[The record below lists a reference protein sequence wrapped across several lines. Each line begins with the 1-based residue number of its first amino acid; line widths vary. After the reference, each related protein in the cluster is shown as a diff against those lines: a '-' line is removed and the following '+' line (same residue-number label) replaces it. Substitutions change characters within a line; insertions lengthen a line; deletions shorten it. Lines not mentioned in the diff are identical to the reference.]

1 MPTKPKIGFIQ
12 GRLSPITNNRIQQ
25 FPWDSWQNEF
35 AIASK
40 IDIRLVEWTIDTFKF
55 YQNPLISLNQWE
67 EINTIASK
75 NNIFIPSV
83 TCDYFMENPPWK
95 SDLNLIQKGI
105 IAIFQGMKNISAKI
119 LVVPLVDNSSLLESS
134 NVNIVKNLFTDLI
147 PEISQNNIQ
156 IAFECDL
163 NPERLLDFISEFDR
177 NYFGINYD
185 IGNSASLGFDP
196 NKEFKAY
203 GSRITN
209 VHIKDRK
216 LNGSTIPL
224 GEGDAD
230 FLRIFRLLQEE
241 NYQGNLILQTARSKE
256 GKDAEVLV
264 KYKKLVERWWEEAKI
279 G

>member
-1 MPTKPKIGFIQ
+1 MLTKSSIGFIQ

-25 FPWDSWQNEF
+25 FPWDTWQNEF
-35 AIASK
+35 SIASK
-40 IDIRLVEWTIDTFKF
+40 NDINLIEWTIDTFKF
-55 YQNPLISLNQWE
+55 HLNPLINLNQWE
-67 EINTIASK
+67 EINTIARK
-75 NNIFIPSV
+75 NNILIPSV

-95 SDLNLIQKGI
+95 SDINLIKKGI

-119 LVVPLVDNSSLLESS
+119 LVVPLVDNSSLLDSS
-134 NVNIVKNLFTDLI
+134 NADTVKSLFINLI
-147 PEISQNNIQ
+147 PEMIQNNIQ

-163 NPERLLDFISEFDR
+163 NPEELLHFISEFDK
-177 NYFGINYD
+177 NYFGVNYD

-196 NKEFKAY
+196 NKEFEAY

-209 VHIKDRK
+209 VHVKDRK
-216 LNGSTIPL
+216 INGPTIPL

-230 FLRIFRLLQEE
+230 FLRIFGLLHEV

-264 KYKKLVERWWEEAKI
+264 KYKKLVEGWWREAKI

>member
-1 MPTKPKIGFIQ
+1 MLTKPSIGFIQ

-25 FPWDSWQNEF
+25 FPWDTWQNEF
-35 AIASK
+35 SIASK
-40 IDIRLVEWTIDTFKF
+40 NDINLIEWTIDTFKF
-55 YQNPLISLNQWE
+55 YLNPLINLNQWE
-67 EINTIASK
+67 EINTIARK
-75 NNIFIPSV
+75 NNILIPSV

-95 SDLNLIQKGI
+95 SDINLVKKGI

-119 LVVPLVDNSSLLESS
+119 LVVPLVDNSSLLDSS
-134 NVNIVKNLFTDLI
+134 NADTVKNLFINLI
-147 PEISQNNIQ
+147 PEMIQNNIQ

-163 NPERLLDFISEFDR
+163 NPEELLHFISEFDK

-196 NKEFKAY
+196 NKEFEAY

-209 VHIKDRK
+209 VHVKDRK
-216 LNGSTIPL
+216 INGPTIPL

-230 FLRIFRLLQEE
+230 FLRIFGLLHEV

-264 KYKKLVERWWEEAKI
+264 KYKKLVEGWWREAKI

>member
-1 MPTKPKIGFIQ
+1 MLTKPSIGFIQ
-12 GRLSPITNNRIQQ
+12 GRLSSITNNRIQQ
-25 FPWDSWQNEF
+25 FPWDTWQNEF
-35 AIASK
+35 SIASK
-40 IDIRLVEWTIDTFKF
+40 YDINLIEWTIDTFKF
-55 YQNPLISLNQWE
+55 YLNPLINLNQWE
-67 EINTIASK
+67 EINTIARK
-75 NNIFIPSV
+75 NNILIPSV

-95 SDLNLIQKGI
+95 SDIDLIKKGI

-119 LVVPLVDNSSLLESS
+119 LVVPLVDNSSLLDSS
-134 NVNIVKNLFTDLI
+134 NADTVKNLFINLI
-147 PEISQNNIQ
+147 PEMIQNNIQ

-163 NPERLLDFISEFDR
+163 NPEELLHFISEFDK
-177 NYFGINYD
+177 NYFGVNYD

-196 NKEFKAY
+196 NKEFEAY

-209 VHIKDRK
+209 VHVKDRK
-216 LNGSTIPL
+216 INGPTIPL

-230 FLRIFRLLQEE
+230 FLRIFGLLHEV

-264 KYKKLVERWWEEAKI
+264 KYKKLVEGWWREAKI

>member
-1 MPTKPKIGFIQ
+1 MLTKPSIGFIQ

-25 FPWDSWQNEF
+25 FPWDTWRNEF
-35 AIASK
+35 SIASK
-40 IDIRLVEWTIDTFKF
+40 NDINLIEWTIDTFKF
-55 YQNPLISLNQWE
+55 YLNPLINLNQWE

-75 NNIFIPSV
+75 NNILIPSV

-95 SDLNLIQKGI
+95 SDINLIKKGI

-119 LVVPLVDNSSLLESS
+119 LVVPLVDNSSLLDSS
-134 NVNIVKNLFTDLI
+134 NADTVKNLFINLI
-147 PEISQNNIQ
+147 PEMIQNNIQ

-163 NPERLLDFISEFDR
+163 NPEELLHFISEFDK

-196 NKEFKAY
+196 NKEFEAY

-209 VHIKDRK
+209 VHVKDRK
-216 LNGSTIPL
+216 INGPTIPL

-230 FLRIFRLLQEE
+230 FLRIFGLLNEV

-264 KYKKLVERWWEEAKI
+264 KYKKLVEGWWREAKI

>member
-25 FPWDSWQNEF
+25 FPWDSWQHEF
-35 AIASK
+35 IVASK
-40 IDIRLVEWTIDTFKF
+40 IDIKLIEWTIDTFKF
-55 YQNPLISLNQWE
+55 YQNPLVNINQWQ
-67 EINTIASK
+67 EINTIAEKTS
-75 NNIFIPSV
+75 ILIPSV

-95 SDLNLIQKGI
+95 SDLNQIKKGL
-105 IAIFQGMKNISAKI
+105 IAILQGMRNISAKT
-119 LVVPLVDNSSLLESS
+119 LVIPLVDNSSLHEYS
-134 NVNIVKNLFTDLI
+134 NGIVVKDLFTDLI
-147 PEISQNNIQ
+147 PEISHNNVQ

-163 NPERLLDFISEFDR
+163 NPEELLDFISQFDK

-185 IGNSASLGFDP
+185 IGNSASLGFNPDE
-196 NKEFKAY
+196 EFKAY

-216 LNGSTIPL
+216 LRGPTIPI

-256 GKDAEVLV
+256 GKDTEVLV
-264 KYKKLVERWWEEAKI
+264 KYKKLVEEWWEESKI
-279 G
+279 D

>member
-1 MPTKPKIGFIQ
+1 MLTKPSIGFIQ

-25 FPWDSWQNEF
+25 FPWDTWQNEF
-35 AIASK
+35 SIASK
-40 IDIRLVEWTIDTFKF
+40 NDINLIEWTIDTFKF
-55 YQNPLISLNQWE
+55 YLNPLINLNQWE

-75 NNIFIPSV
+75 NNILIPSV

-95 SDLNLIQKGI
+95 SDIDLIKKGI

-119 LVVPLVDNSSLLESS
+119 LVVPLVDNSSLLDSS
-134 NVNIVKNLFTDLI
+134 HADTVKNLFINLI
-147 PEISQNNIQ
+147 PEMIQNNIQ
-156 IAFECDL
+156 IAFESDL
-163 NPERLLDFISEFDR
+163 NPEELLHFINEFDK
-177 NYFGINYD
+177 NYFGVNYD

-196 NKEFKAY
+196 KKEFEAY

-209 VHIKDRK
+209 VHVKDRK
-216 LNGSTIPL
+216 INGPTIPL

-230 FLRIFRLLQEE
+230 FLRIFGLLHEV

-264 KYKKLVERWWEEAKI
+264 KYKKLVEGWWREAKI

>member
-1 MPTKPKIGFIQ
+1 MRTKPKIGFVQ
-12 GRLSPITNNRIQQ
+12 GRLSPMVNNRIQQ
-25 FPWDSWQNEF
+25 FPWDSWQAEF
-35 AIASK
+35 VSASNLDFK
-40 IDIRLVEWTIDTFKF
+40 LIEWTIDTHKF
-55 YQNPLISLNQWE
+55 LENPLMKLKGWE
-67 EINTIASK
+67 EINKIAGK
-75 NNIFIPSV
+75 YNILIPSV

-95 SDLNLIQKGI
+95 SDIDLIKKGI

-119 LVVPLVDNSSLLESS
+119 LVVPLVDNSSLLDSS
-134 NVNIVKNLFTDLI
+134 NADTVKNLFINLI
-147 PEISQNNIQ
+147 PEMIQNNIQ

-163 NPERLLDFISEFDR
+163 NPEELLHFISEFDK

-196 NKEFKAY
+196 NKEFEAY

-209 VHIKDRK
+209 VHVKDRK
-216 LNGSTIPL
+216 INGPTIPL

-230 FLRIFRLLQEE
+230 FLRIFGLLHEV

-256 GKDAEVLV
+256 GKDAELLV
-264 KYKKLVERWWEEAKI
+264 KYKKLVEGWWREAKI

>member
-1 MPTKPKIGFIQ
+1 MLTKPSIGFIQ

-25 FPWDSWQNEF
+25 FPWDTWQNEF
-35 AIASK
+35 SIASK
-40 IDIRLVEWTIDTFKF
+40 NDINLIEWTIDTFKF
-55 YQNPLISLNQWE
+55 YLNPLINLNQWE

-75 NNIFIPSV
+75 NNILIPSV

-95 SDLNLIQKGI
+95 SDINLIKKGI

-119 LVVPLVDNSSLLESS
+119 LVVPLVDNSSLLDSS
-134 NVNIVKNLFTDLI
+134 NADTVKNLFINLI
-147 PEISQNNIQ
+147 PEMIQNNIQ

-163 NPERLLDFISEFDR
+163 NPEELLHFISEFDK

-196 NKEFKAY
+196 NKEFEAY

-209 VHIKDRK
+209 VHVKDRK
-216 LNGSTIPL
+216 INGPTIPL

-230 FLRIFRLLQEE
+230 FLRIFGLLHEV
-241 NYQGNLILQTARSKE
+241 NYQGNLILQTARSNE

-264 KYKKLVERWWEEAKI
+264 KYKKLVEGWWREAKI

>member
-1 MPTKPKIGFIQ
+1 MLTKPSIGFIQ

-25 FPWDSWQNEF
+25 FPWDTWQNEF
-35 AIASK
+35 SIASK
-40 IDIRLVEWTIDTFKF
+40 NDINLIEWTIDTFKF
-55 YQNPLISLNQWE
+55 HLNPLINLNQWE
-67 EINTIASK
+67 EINTIARK
-75 NNIFIPSV
+75 NNILIPSV

-95 SDLNLIQKGI
+95 SDINLIKKGI

-119 LVVPLVDNSSLLESS
+119 LVVPLVDNSSLLDSS
-134 NVNIVKNLFTDLI
+134 NADTVKNLFINLI
-147 PEISQNNIQ
+147 PEMIQNNIQ

-163 NPERLLDFISEFDR
+163 NPEELLHFISEFDK
-177 NYFGINYD
+177 NYFGVNYD

-196 NKEFKAY
+196 NKEFEAY

-209 VHIKDRK
+209 VHVKDRK
-216 LNGSTIPL
+216 INGPTIPL

-230 FLRIFRLLQEE
+230 FLRIFGLLHEV

-264 KYKKLVERWWEEAKI
+264 KYKKLVEGWWREAKI

>member
-1 MPTKPKIGFIQ
+1 MLTKPSIGFIQ
-12 GRLSPITNNRIQQ
+12 GRLSPVTNNRIQQ
-25 FPWDSWQNEF
+25 FPWDTWQNEF
-35 AIASK
+35 SIASK
-40 IDIRLVEWTIDTFKF
+40 NDINLIEWTIDTFKF
-55 YQNPLISLNQWE
+55 YLNPLINLNQWE
-67 EINTIASK
+67 EINTIAIK
-75 NNIFIPSV
+75 NSILIPSV

-95 SDLNLIQKGI
+95 SDINLIKKGI

-119 LVVPLVDNSSLLESS
+119 LVVPLVDNSSLLDSS
-134 NVNIVKNLFTDLI
+134 NANTVKNLFTDLI
-147 PEISQNNIQ
+147 PEMIQNNIQ

-163 NPERLLDFISEFDR
+163 NPEELLHFISEFDK

-196 NKEFKAY
+196 NNEFEAY

-216 LNGSTIPL
+216 FNGPTIPL

-230 FLRIFRLLQEE
+230 FLRIFGLLHEV
-241 NYQGNLILQTARSKE
+241 NYQGNLMLQTARSKE
-256 GKDAEVLV
+256 GKDVEVLV
-264 KYKKLVERWWEEAKI
+264 KYKKLVEGWWREAKI

>member
-1 MPTKPKIGFIQ
+1 MLTKPSIGFIQ

-25 FPWDSWQNEF
+25 FPWDTWQNEF
-35 AIASK
+35 SIASK
-40 IDIRLVEWTIDTFKF
+40 NDINLIEWTIDTFKF
-55 YQNPLISLNQWE
+55 YLNPLINLNQWE

-75 NNIFIPSV
+75 NNILIPSV

-95 SDLNLIQKGI
+95 SDIDLIKKGI

-119 LVVPLVDNSSLLESS
+119 LVVPLVDNSSLLDSS
-134 NVNIVKNLFTDLI
+134 NADTVKNLFINLI
-147 PEISQNNIQ
+147 PEMIQNNIQ

-163 NPERLLDFISEFDR
+163 NPEELLHFISEFDK

-196 NKEFKAY
+196 NKEFEAY

-209 VHIKDRK
+209 VHVKDRK
-216 LNGSTIPL
+216 INGPTIPL

-230 FLRIFRLLQEE
+230 FLRIFGLLHEV

-264 KYKKLVERWWEEAKI
+264 KYKKIVEGWWREAKI

>member
-25 FPWDSWQNEF
+25 FPWDSWKNEF

-40 IDIRLVEWTIDTFKF
+40 IDIRLIEWTIDTFKF
-55 YQNPLISLNQWE
+55 CQNPLINLNYWE

-95 SDLNLIQKGI
+95 SDLNLIKKGI
-105 IAIFQGMKNISAKI
+105 IAIFRGMKNISAKI

-163 NPERLLDFISEFDR
+163 NPERLLDFISKFDR

-209 VHIKDRK
+209 VHVKDRK

-230 FLRIFRLLQEE
+230 FLRIFRLLHEE

>member
-1 MPTKPKIGFIQ
+1 MLTKPNIGFIQ

-35 AIASK
+35 SIASK
-40 IDIRLVEWTIDTFKF
+40 NDINLIEWTIDTFKF
-55 YQNPLISLNQWE
+55 YLNPLIDLNQWG
-67 EINTIASK
+67 EINSIASK
-75 NNIFIPSV
+75 NNILIPSV

-95 SDLNLIQKGI
+95 SDMGLIKKGI
-105 IAIFQGMKNISAKI
+105 IAIFQGMKNISANI

-134 NVNIVKNLFTDLI
+134 NADTVKNLFIGLI
-147 PEISQNNIQ
+147 PEMIQNNIQ

-163 NPERLLDFISEFDR
+163 NPKKLLHFISEFDK
-177 NYFGINYD
+177 NHFGINYD

-196 NKEFKAY
+196 NNEFEAY
-203 GSRITN
+203 GSRIIN
-209 VHIKDRK
+209 VHVKDRK
-216 LNGSTIPL
+216 LNGPTIPL

-230 FLRIFRLLQEE
+230 FLRIFGLLHEV

-264 KYKKLVERWWEEAKI
+264 RYKKLVEEWWRVAKI

>member
-1 MPTKPKIGFIQ
+1 MLTKPSIGFIQ

-25 FPWDSWQNEF
+25 FPWDTWQNEF
-35 AIASK
+35 SIASK
-40 IDIRLVEWTIDTFKF
+40 NDINLIEWTIDTFKF
-55 YQNPLISLNQWE
+55 YLNPLINLNQWE

-75 NNIFIPSV
+75 NNILIPSV

-95 SDLNLIQKGI
+95 SDIDLIKKGI

-119 LVVPLVDNSSLLESS
+119 LVVPLVDNSSLLDSS
-134 NVNIVKNLFTDLI
+134 NADTVKNLFTDLI
-147 PEISQNNIQ
+147 PEMIQNNIQ

-163 NPERLLDFISEFDR
+163 NPEELLHFISEFDK

-196 NKEFKAY
+196 NKEFQAY

-209 VHIKDRK
+209 VHVKDRK
-216 LNGSTIPL
+216 INGPTISL

-230 FLRIFRLLQEE
+230 FLRIFGLLHEV
-241 NYQGNLILQTARSKE
+241 NYQGNLILQTARSNE

-264 KYKKLVERWWEEAKI
+264 KYKKLVEGWWRDAKI

>member
-1 MPTKPKIGFIQ
+1 MVTKPSIGFIQ

-25 FPWDSWQNEF
+25 FPWDTWQNEF
-35 AIASK
+35 TIASNN
-40 IDIRLVEWTIDTFKF
+40 DINLIEWTIDTFKF
-55 YQNPLISLNQWE
+55 HLNPLINFNQWKQ
-67 EINTIASK
+67 INTIASK
-75 NNIFIPSV
+75 NNILIPSV

-95 SDLNLIQKGI
+95 SDIDLIKNGI

-119 LVVPLVDNSSLLESS
+119 LVVPLVDNSSLRDSS
-134 NVNIVKNLFTDLI
+134 NADTVKIFFADLI
-147 PEISQNNIQ
+147 PEMIQNNIQ

-163 NPERLLDFISEFDR
+163 NPEELLHFISEFDK

-196 NKEFKAY
+196 NKEIDAY

-209 VHIKDRK
+209 VHVKDRK
-216 LNGSTIPL
+216 LNGPTVPL

-230 FLRIFRLLQEE
+230 FHRIFGLLHQV
-241 NYQGNLILQTARSKE
+241 NYQGNFILQTARSKE

-264 KYKKLVERWWEEAKI
+264 KYKKLVEGWWRAAKI

>member
-1 MPTKPKIGFIQ
+1 MLTKPSIGFIQ

-25 FPWDSWQNEF
+25 FPWDTWQNEF
-35 AIASK
+35 SIASK
-40 IDIRLVEWTIDTFKF
+40 NDINLIEWTIDTFKF
-55 YQNPLISLNQWE
+55 YLNPLINLNQWE

-75 NNIFIPSV
+75 NNILIPSV

-95 SDLNLIQKGI
+95 SDIDLIKKGI

-119 LVVPLVDNSSLLESS
+119 LVVPLVDNSSLLDSS
-134 NVNIVKNLFTDLI
+134 NADTVKNLFINLI
-147 PEISQNNIQ
+147 PEMIQNNIQ

-163 NPERLLDFISEFDR
+163 NPEELLYFISEFDK

-196 NKEFKAY
+196 NKEFEAY

-209 VHIKDRK
+209 VHVKDRK
-216 LNGSTIPL
+216 INGPTIPL
-224 GEGDAD
+224 GEGDAE
-230 FLRIFRLLQEE
+230 FLRIFGLLHEV

-256 GKDAEVLV
+256 GKDAELLV
-264 KYKKLVERWWEEAKI
+264 KYKKLVEGWWREAKI

>member
-1 MPTKPKIGFIQ
+1 MLTNPSIGFIQ

-25 FPWDSWQNEF
+25 FPWDTWQNEF
-35 AIASK
+35 SIASK
-40 IDIRLVEWTIDTFKF
+40 NDINLIEWTIDTFKF
-55 YQNPLISLNQWE
+55 YLNPLINLNQWE

-75 NNIFIPSV
+75 NNILIPSV

-95 SDLNLIQKGI
+95 SDIDLIKKGI

-119 LVVPLVDNSSLLESS
+119 LVVPLVDNSSLLDSS
-134 NVNIVKNLFTDLI
+134 SADTVKDLFTDLI
-147 PEISQNNIQ
+147 PEMIQNNIQ

-163 NPERLLDFISEFDR
+163 NPEELLHFINQFDK

-196 NKEFKAY
+196 NKEFEAY
-203 GSRITN
+203 GSRIIN
-209 VHIKDRK
+209 VHVKDRK
-216 LNGSTIPL
+216 INGPTIPL
-224 GEGDAD
+224 GEGDAE
-230 FLRIFRLLQEE
+230 FLRIFGLLHEV

-264 KYKKLVERWWEEAKI
+264 KYKKLVEGWWKEAKI

>member
-1 MPTKPKIGFIQ
+1 MLTKPSIGFIQ

-25 FPWDSWQNEF
+25 FPWDTWQNEF
-35 AIASK
+35 SIASK
-40 IDIRLVEWTIDTFKF
+40 NDINLIEWTIDTFKF
-55 YQNPLISLNQWE
+55 YLNPLIDLNQWE

-75 NNIFIPSV
+75 NNILIPSV

-95 SDLNLIQKGI
+95 SDIDLIKKGI

-119 LVVPLVDNSSLLESS
+119 LVVPLVDNSSLLDSS
-134 NVNIVKNLFTDLI
+134 NADTVKNLFINLI
-147 PEISQNNIQ
+147 PEMIQNNIQ
-156 IAFECDL
+156 IAFESDL
-163 NPERLLDFISEFDR
+163 NPEELLHFINEFDK
-177 NYFGINYD
+177 NYFGVNYD

-196 NKEFKAY
+196 NKEFEAY

-209 VHIKDRK
+209 VHVKDRK
-216 LNGSTIPL
+216 INGPTIPL

-230 FLRIFRLLQEE
+230 FLRIFGLLHEV

-256 GKDAEVLV
+256 GKDAELLV
-264 KYKKLVERWWEEAKI
+264 KYKKLVEGWWREAKI

>member
-1 MPTKPKIGFIQ
+1 MLTKPSIGFIQ

-25 FPWDSWQNEF
+25 FPWDTWQNEF
-35 AIASK
+35 SIASK
-40 IDIRLVEWTIDTFKF
+40 NDINLIEWTIDTFKF
-55 YQNPLISLNQWE
+55 YLNPLINLNQWE
-67 EINTIASK
+67 EINTIARK
-75 NNIFIPSV
+75 NNILIPSV

-95 SDLNLIQKGI
+95 SDINLVKKGI

-119 LVVPLVDNSSLLESS
+119 LVVPLVDNSSLLDSS
-134 NVNIVKNLFTDLI
+134 NADTVKNLFINLI
-147 PEISQNNIQ
+147 PEMIQNNIQ

-163 NPERLLDFISEFDR
+163 NPEELLHFISEFDK

-196 NKEFKAY
+196 NKEFEAY

-209 VHIKDRK
+209 VHVKDRK
-216 LNGSTIPL
+216 INGPTIPL

-230 FLRIFRLLQEE
+230 FLRIFGLLHEV

-256 GKDAEVLV
+256 GKDDEVLV
-264 KYKKLVERWWEEAKI
+264 KYKKLVEGWWREAKI

>member
-134 NVNIVKNLFTDLI
+134 NVNIVKKLFTDLI

>member
-1 MPTKPKIGFIQ
+1 MLTKPSIGFIQ

-25 FPWDSWQNEF
+25 FPWDTWQNEF
-35 AIASK
+35 SIASK
-40 IDIRLVEWTIDTFKF
+40 NDINLIEWTIDTFKF
-55 YQNPLISLNQWE
+55 YLNPLINLNQWE

-75 NNIFIPSV
+75 NNILIPSV

-95 SDLNLIQKGI
+95 SDIDLIKKGI

-119 LVVPLVDNSSLLESS
+119 LVVPLVDNSSLLDSS
-134 NVNIVKNLFTDLI
+134 NADAVKNLFINLI
-147 PEISQNNIQ
+147 PEMIQNNIQ

-163 NPERLLDFISEFDR
+163 NPEELLHFISEFDK

-196 NKEFKAY
+196 NKEFEAY

-209 VHIKDRK
+209 VHVKDRK
-216 LNGSTIPL
+216 INGPTISL

-230 FLRIFRLLQEE
+230 FLRIFGLLHEV
-241 NYQGNLILQTARSKE
+241 NYQGNLILQTARSNE

-264 KYKKLVERWWEEAKI
+264 KYKNLVEEWWRAAKI

>member
-1 MPTKPKIGFIQ
+1 MLTKPSIGFIQ

-35 AIASK
+35 SIASK
-40 IDIRLVEWTIDTFKF
+40 NDINLIEWTIDTFKF
-55 YQNPLISLNQWE
+55 YLNPLINLNQWE

-75 NNIFIPSV
+75 NHILIPSV

-95 SDLNLIQKGI
+95 SDIDLIKKGI

-119 LVVPLVDNSSLLESS
+119 LVVPLVDNSSLLDSS
-134 NVNIVKNLFTDLI
+134 KADTVKNLLTDLI
-147 PEISQNNIQ
+147 PEMIQNNIQ

-163 NPERLLDFISEFDR
+163 NPEKLLHFISEFDK

-196 NKEFKAY
+196 NNEFESY

-209 VHIKDRK
+209 VHVKDRK
-216 LNGSTIPL
+216 LNGPTIPL

-230 FLRIFRLLQEE
+230 FPRIFRLLHGE

-256 GKDAEVLV
+256 GRDAEVLV
-264 KYKKLVERWWEEAKI
+264 QYKKLVEDWWEEAKI

>member
-1 MPTKPKIGFIQ
+1 MLTKSSIGFIQ

-25 FPWDSWQNEF
+25 FPWDTWQNEF
-35 AIASK
+35 SIASK
-40 IDIRLVEWTIDTFKF
+40 NDINLIEWTIDTFKF
-55 YQNPLISLNQWE
+55 YLNPLINLNQWE
-67 EINTIASK
+67 EINTIARK
-75 NNIFIPSV
+75 NNILIPSV

-95 SDLNLIQKGI
+95 SDINLIKKGI

-119 LVVPLVDNSSLLESS
+119 LVVPLVDNSSLLDSS
-134 NVNIVKNLFTDLI
+134 NADTVKNLFINLI
-147 PEISQNNIQ
+147 PEMIQNNIQ

-163 NPERLLDFISEFDR
+163 NPEELLHFISEFDK
-177 NYFGINYD
+177 NYFGVNYD

-196 NKEFKAY
+196 NKEFEAY

-209 VHIKDRK
+209 VHVKDRK
-216 LNGSTIPL
+216 INGPTIPL

-230 FLRIFRLLQEE
+230 FLRIFGLLHEV

-264 KYKKLVERWWEEAKI
+264 KYKKLVEGWWREAKI

>member
-1 MPTKPKIGFIQ
+1 MLTKPSIGFIQ
-12 GRLSPITNNRIQQ
+12 GRLSSITNNRIQQ
-25 FPWDSWQNEF
+25 FPWDTWQNEF
-35 AIASK
+35 SIASK
-40 IDIRLVEWTIDTFKF
+40 YDINLIEWTIDTFKF
-55 YQNPLISLNQWE
+55 YLNPLINLNQWE
-67 EINTIASK
+67 EINTIARK
-75 NNIFIPSV
+75 NNILIPSV

-95 SDLNLIQKGI
+95 SDINLIKKGI

-119 LVVPLVDNSSLLESS
+119 LVVPLVDNSSLLDSS
-134 NVNIVKNLFTDLI
+134 NADTVKNLFINLI
-147 PEISQNNIQ
+147 PEMIQNNIQ

-163 NPERLLDFISEFDR
+163 NPEELLHFISEFDK
-177 NYFGINYD
+177 NYFGVNYD

-196 NKEFKAY
+196 NKEFEAY

-209 VHIKDRK
+209 VHVKDRK
-216 LNGSTIPL
+216 INGPTIPL

-230 FLRIFRLLQEE
+230 FLRIFGLLHEV

-264 KYKKLVERWWEEAKI
+264 KYKKLVEGWWREAKI

>member
-40 IDIRLVEWTIDTFKF
+40 IDIRLIEWTIDTFKF
-55 YQNPLISLNQWE
+55 YQNPLISLNQWG